1 MGGHECGVAAGDTRI
16 TTEALASLL
25 SLTSVIC
32 IFSLTAHRS
41 LVLGE
46 GGEWERKREESGRY
60 IYIYI
65 YIERERERKRER
77 ERFATMGM
85 MEAMHDVVDQQS
97 FEECTQTFPNPSI
110 PHVPLTPFLF
120 APSPLV
126 FGFILYSISISL
138 FISLSISVCLDSFHP
153 Y

>member
-1 MGGHECGVAAGDTRI
+1 MDRGG
-16 TTEALASLL
+16 ASKG
-25 SLTSVIC
+25 I
-32 IFSLTAHRS
+32 R
-41 LVLGE
+41 E
-46 GGEWERKREESGRY
+46 RERERGEWERKRERRVGEKEREESGRERERGEWE

-65 YIERERERKRER
+65 YRERERERKRER

-97 FEECTQTFPNPSI
+97 FEECTQTFPNPSL
-110 PHVPLTPFLF
+110 PHVPLAPFLF